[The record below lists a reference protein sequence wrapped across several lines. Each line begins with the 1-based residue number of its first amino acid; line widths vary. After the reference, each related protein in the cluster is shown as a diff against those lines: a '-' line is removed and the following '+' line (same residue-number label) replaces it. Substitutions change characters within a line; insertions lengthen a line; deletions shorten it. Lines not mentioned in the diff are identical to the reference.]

1 MAKCYIMLLPVFGA
15 LPALILSI
23 KTRCKHSAHSTVAAL
38 GDSTNNLLPDRRE
51 EEREE
56 QCRGFAL
63 SVYFEL
69 KVNVAHIKVQICFIC
84 QRKLHEK

>member
-15 LPALILSI
+15 LPALISSI
-23 KTRCKHSAHSTVAAL
+23 KTRCKHSAHST
-38 GDSTNNLLPDRRE
+38 NNLLPHRRE
-51 EEREE
+51 RERAEEAGEGEE
-56 QCRGFAL
+56 QCRAFAL